1 MVIWKP
7 HMTDCLGASILLIHS
22 LVLLLSMA
30 TGSHMEEI
38 NSAHHGQDSS
48 LDMYGSLIFLIPVK
62 NQCSRILAGG
72 SGQT

>member
-1 MVIWKP
+1 
-7 HMTDCLGASILLIHS
+7 MTDCLGASILLIHS

-48 LDMYGSLIFLIPVK
+48 LDMYGSLIFLIPPKVK
-62 NQCSRILAGG
+62 NQCSRILVGG
-72 SGQT
+72 SSQT

>member
-1 MVIWKP
+1 
-7 HMTDCLGASILLIHS
+7 MTDCLGASILLIHS

-30 TGSHMEEI
+30 IGSHMEEI

-48 LDMYGSLIFLIPVK
+48 LDMYGSLIFLIPPKVK